1 MMTGDKNECI
11 KYLLE
16 QEDDKLFDVKEHK
29 DKRSNNANRLLWVC
43 LGRIAKALKTDSWS
57 VYMQMLKRYGTF
69 TYICVKPSAVEGV
82 KKQWRE
88 CEEIGELTIK
98 GKKAVQL
105 LCYYGSSTYN
115 TQEFS
120 EFLESV
126 MSEMEEMNIPTPRQE
141 EVERALKQWEENQ
154 KNQ

>member
-126 MSEMEEMNIPTPRQE
+126 MSEMEEMNIPTPRE
-141 EVERALKQWEENQ
+141 EEIERALKQWEENQ

>member
-120 EFLESV
+120 EFLDSV

>member
-1 MMTGDKNECI
+1 MTGDKNECI

-29 DKRSNNANRLLWVC
+29 DKRSNNANRLLWAC

-120 EFLESV
+120 EFLDSV

-141 EVERALKQWEENQ
+141 EIERALKQWEENQ

>member
-29 DKRSNNANRLLWVC
+29 DKRSNNANRLLWAC

>member
-126 MSEMEEMNIPTPRQE
+126 MSEMEEMNIPTPREE
-141 EVERALKQWEENQ
+141 EVERALKQWEDNQ

>member
-29 DKRSNNANRLLWVC
+29 DKRSNNANRLLWAC

-82 KKQWRE
+82 KRQWRE

-120 EFLESV
+120 EFLDSV

>member
-1 MMTGDKNECI
+1 MTGDKNECI

-29 DKRSNNANRLLWVC
+29 DKRSNNANRLLWAC

-82 KKQWRE
+82 KRQWRE

-126 MSEMEEMNIPTPRQE
+126 MSEMEEMNIPTPRE
-141 EVERALKQWEENQ
+141 EEIERALKQWEENQ
-154 KNQ
+154 KK

>member
-141 EVERALKQWEENQ
+141 EVERALKQWEDNQ

>member
-1 MMTGDKNECI
+1 MTGDKNECI

-29 DKRSNNANRLLWVC
+29 DKRSNNANRLLWAC

-82 KKQWRE
+82 KRQWRE

-120 EFLESV
+120 EFLDSV

>member
-69 TYICVKPSAVEGV
+69 TYICVKPSAVQGV

-120 EFLESV
+120 EFLDSV

>member
-120 EFLESV
+120 EFLDSV
-126 MSEMEEMNIPTPRQE
+126 MSEMEEMNLPTPREE

>member
-1 MMTGDKNECI
+1 MMTGNKNECI

-126 MSEMEEMNIPTPRQE
+126 MSEMEEMNIPTPRE
-141 EVERALKQWEENQ
+141 EEIERALKQWEENQ

>member
-1 MMTGDKNECI
+1 
-11 KYLLE
+11 
-16 QEDDKLFDVKEHK
+16 
-29 DKRSNNANRLLWVC
+29 
-43 LGRIAKALKTDSWS
+43 
-57 VYMQMLKRYGTF
+57 MQMLKRYGTF

-82 KKQWRE
+82 KRQWRE

-98 GKKAVQL
+98 GKKAIQL

-126 MSEMEEMNIPTPRQE
+126 MSEMEEMNIPTPRE
-141 EVERALKQWEENQ
+141 EEIERALKQWEENQ

>member
-98 GKKAVQL
+98 GKRAVQL

-126 MSEMEEMNIPTPRQE
+126 MSEMEEMNIPTPRE
-141 EVERALKQWEENQ
+141 EEIERALKQWEENQ

>member
-82 KKQWRE
+82 KRQWRE

-120 EFLESV
+120 EFLDSV

>member
-1 MMTGDKNECI
+1 MTGDKNECI

-29 DKRSNNANRLLWVC
+29 DKRSNNATRLLWVC

-88 CEEIGELTIK
+88 CEEIGKLTIK

-115 TQEFS
+115 KQEFS
-120 EFLESV
+120 EFLDSV
-126 MSEMEEMNIPTPRQE
+126 MSEMEEMNLPTPRQE
-141 EVERALKQWEENQ
+141 EIERALKQWEENQ

>member
-1 MMTGDKNECI
+1 MTGDKNECI

-120 EFLESV
+120 EFLDSV

>member
-1 MMTGDKNECI
+1 MMTGNKNECI

-120 EFLESV
+120 EFLDSV
-126 MSEMEEMNIPTPRQE
+126 MSEMEEMNLPTPRE
-141 EVERALKQWEENQ
+141 EEIERALKQWEENQ

>member
-1 MMTGDKNECI
+1 MTGDKNECI

-82 KKQWRE
+82 KRQWRE

-98 GKKAVQL
+98 GKKAIQL

-126 MSEMEEMNIPTPRQE
+126 MSEMEEMNIPTPREE
-141 EVERALKQWEENQ
+141 EVERALKQWEDNQ

>member
-1 MMTGDKNECI
+1 MTGDKNECI

-82 KKQWRE
+82 KRQWRE

-126 MSEMEEMNIPTPRQE
+126 ISEMEEMNIPTPRE
-141 EVERALKQWEENQ
+141 EEIERALKQWEENQ